1 MFLNYVGVDETS
13 SGWMG
18 FKWWWYIERLYQYCV
33 KYKTLNQ
40 SIYSFFFLLNEQFK
54 RFLYNVVACFTFMS
68 YISLSKIYVYDIIL
82 CYWRYTRRT
91 LLRLICTLTH
101 IVVDIKRTIQ
111 TYVHYENEKNKIGY
125 MFRPLLGITDLICL
139 LK

>member
-1 MFLNYVGVDETS
+1 MLELMRPVQVEWDSNDDDIS
-13 SGWMG
+13 SAYTNTVSNIKLWI
-18 FKWWWYIERLYQYCV
+18 KVYIP
-33 KYKTLNQ
+33 
-40 SIYSFFFLLNEQFK
+40 FFLLNEQFK

-68 YISLSKIYVYDIIL
+68 YISLSKIYVYDIVL

-91 LLRLICTLTH
+91 LLRLICTLTQ
-101 IVVDIKRTIQ
+101 IVVDIKRIIQ
-111 TYVHYENEKNKIGY
+111 TYVHYENEKNKTGY